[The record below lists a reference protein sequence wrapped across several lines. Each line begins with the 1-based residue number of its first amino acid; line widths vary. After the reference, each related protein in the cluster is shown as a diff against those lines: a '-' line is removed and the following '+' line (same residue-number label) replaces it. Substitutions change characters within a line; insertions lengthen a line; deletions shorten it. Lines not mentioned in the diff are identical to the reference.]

1 MFEALLELACLKV
14 MSCLCLA
21 VNWHSWLVPEI
32 LGWNHFTNQAYPRL
46 TCVCGGSDTHSRLSY
61 ETQCLQIGIGQK
73 ASGTL
78 DPGSRDFLLQIN
90 PLVLSYCSN
99 WNLAPI
105 AQFLILFSPQEQM
118 DQRGYFL
125 NTIIGSN
132 LLTLAS
138 NEYVSFHSLLIPAS
152 SCDLR
157 SDVINPEPKIS
168 SAVWHTPLIRM
179 LRLTWKAE

>member
-1 MFEALLELACLKV
+1 VFDKFVESGKNPTLHLYITLIQGCLMKLNAFKLASAKRLL
-14 MSCLCLA
+14 
-21 VNWHSWLVPEI
+21 
-32 LGWNHFTNQAYPRL
+32 
-46 TCVCGGSDTHSRLSY
+46 
-61 ETQCLQIGIGQK
+61 
-73 ASGTL
+73 
-78 DPGSRDFLLQIN
+78 
-90 PLVLSYCSN
+90 
-99 WNLAPI
+99 
-105 AQFLILFSPQEQM
+105 EQM

-179 LRLTWKAE
+179 LRLT